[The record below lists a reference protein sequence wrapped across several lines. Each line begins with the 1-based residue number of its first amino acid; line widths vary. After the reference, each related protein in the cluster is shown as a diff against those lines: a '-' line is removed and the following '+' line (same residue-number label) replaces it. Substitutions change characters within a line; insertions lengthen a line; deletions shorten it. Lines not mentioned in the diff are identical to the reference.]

1 MAQNEAIY
9 PYVLDD
15 HVYKRSRVLQHHFT
29 SQQQACL
36 LCTCKVGSAAR
47 STVLSS
53 TGGKCLKDNIV
64 NVFGSRLA
72 EGLVALHAETASGTK
87 LAG

>member
-1 MAQNEAIY
+1 M
-9 PYVLDD
+9 
-15 HVYKRSRVLQHHFT
+15 
-29 SQQQACL
+29 
-36 LCTCKVGSAAR
+36 CKVGSAAR

-87 LAG
+87 LVG

>member
-1 MAQNEAIY
+1 MPEVKILAAHY
-9 PYVLDD
+9 
-15 HVYKRSRVLQHHFT
+15 T
-29 SQQQACL
+29 SQQRACL
-36 LCTCKVGSAAR
+36 LCLCKVGSAAR

-53 TGGKCLKDNIV
+53 TGGKCLKDNVV